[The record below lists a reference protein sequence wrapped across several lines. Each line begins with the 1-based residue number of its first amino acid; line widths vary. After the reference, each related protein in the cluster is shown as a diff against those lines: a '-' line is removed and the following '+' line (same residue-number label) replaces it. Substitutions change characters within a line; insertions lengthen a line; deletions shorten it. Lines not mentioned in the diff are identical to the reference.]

1 MDANVRLEG
10 KFQDKVRLC
19 WWRWK
24 IFFEKKIGKG
34 WRGYRNLDEY
44 NVYEKLKKTQNIYN
58 WAWRT
63 YIMGVRGFVTYEH
76 QYLFMI
82 IITFEVHKGIMIM
95 HVEWKTIW
103 LVGAN

>member
-1 MDANVRLEG
+1 
-10 KFQDKVRLC
+10 
-19 WWRWK
+19 
-24 IFFEKKIGKG
+24 
-34 WRGYRNLDEY
+34 
-44 NVYEKLKKTQNIYN
+44 
-58 WAWRT
+58 
-63 YIMGVRGFVTYEH
+63 MGVRGFVTYEH